1 MKHAIHNDLINKKS
15 ISGCILIAI
24 IGIYFSCQN
33 VSDICYIF
41 VRHTAPILTY
51 DMECGS
57 GSIAY
62 EGSYTV
68 MQNRQDK
75 KEEPQNSDL
84 AVDEHREE
92 ENVNESSTVETSAH
106 VNNMSIGTIYT
117 RKQLSNPDFLKS
129 KIFTIDGNTSM
140 TADELNIANLV
151 DADMSL
157 DDLLNAT
164 SDGNQGYKVLI
175 YHTHASEAFVDSRPG
190 VIEDTV
196 VGAGDYLA
204 KLLNEQYGIP
214 TYHDRTTYDVIDGR
228 LDRSKAYE
236 YAYKGITK
244 ILKDN
249 PSIEVVID
257 LHRDGVDEETH
268 LVTEINGKPTA
279 KIMFLNG
286 VSRSEMNGDIEYL
299 ANPNKLGNLAFSFQL
314 YLAGKENYGDFVR
327 KIYVRSL
334 RYNLHVMPRATLI
347 EAGAQNNTLQE
358 ELNAMEPLASMLD
371 KVLRKQ
377 E

>member
-1 MKHAIHNDLINKKS
+1 M
-15 ISGCILIAI
+15 IAI

>member
-1 MKHAIHNDLINKKS
+1 MKHAIHCKS
-15 ISGCILIAI
+15 SQDYKRILSI
-24 IGIYFSCQN
+24 IILLVAAGLYLSCQN
-33 VSDICYIF
+33 VSDICYFLIS
-41 VRHTAPILTY
+41 RAAPVLTFETEYGKDSLTY
-51 DMECGS
+51 ES
-57 GSIAY
+57 
-62 EGSYTV
+62 SYTV
-68 MQNRQDK
+68 PVGSIEAEEK
-75 KEEPQNSDL
+75 KVNSDL
-84 AVDEHREE
+84 AVNEGEE
-92 ENVNESSTVETSAH
+92 EQQTETVETSALAG
-106 VNNMSIGTIYT
+106 NKTIGTIYT
-117 RKQLSNPDFLKS
+117 REQLSNPDFLKS

-151 DADMSL
+151 DTDMSL
-157 DDLLNAT
+157 DELSNT
-164 SDGNQGYKVLI
+164 TPDGKQGYKVLI
-175 YHTHASEAFVDSRPG
+175 YHTHASEAFADSRPG

-196 VGAGDYLA
+196 VGAGDYLE

-214 TYHDRTTYDVIDGR
+214 TFHDRTTYDVIDGR

-236 YAYKGITK
+236 CAYKGITK
-244 ILKDN
+244 ILEDN

-268 LVTEINGKPTA
+268 LVTEVNGKPTA

-358 ELNAMEPLASMLD
+358 ELNAMEPLADMLD

-377 E
+377 D